1 MPKLPE
7 VPEKK
12 QYNPRFETYKSIID
26 INKYEVDRVGKFTK
40 ALSIKLQSSPEKKT
54 NFIRPP
60 FI

>member
-12 QYNPRFETYKSIID
+12 EYNPRFETYKSIID

-40 ALSIKLQSSPEKKT
+40 ALSIKL
-54 NFIRPP
+54 
-60 FI
+60 